1 MSIIK
6 PKRGTGS
13 PAGSIVANEIAMD
26 TTSRTLYTSTDGSDA
41 VIIGN
46 DTEYFL
52 ANNTISGLNN
62 VTGPYAGVSR
72 STRQN
77 TSQNFI
83 LTGAEIIRDLG
94 SDGAVS
100 GFEPRTASLDF
111 SVKSDATNTNNSP
124 QNIYAGGITGG
135 SGSNDGTGANYVAC
149 FAYDDGITSFS
160 KPLIWEGTKDHFKTE
175 VEILANEGISTKT
188 VTITPASG
196 SSNPNIIINQDQYSA
211 NGIEIVADKSQN
223 NGRNITWWN
232 FDNAGSKEYVG
243 QIMWEADSGGTA
255 SDHYFK
261 LATYPGS
268 GNRTDTIMDSWTNH
282 YTRIGNGFHDAS
294 NNNQME
300 GYLRLSQDQADISG
314 LALYV
319 TNGRNPSTGT
329 LGPNSLKVTTDMSQ
343 DTTVG
348 IMNSAT
354 FGLDYKGSAIP
365 TTYTQNTMTFTV
377 QNDAGETAG
386 TNPVVGRISAVQNAD
401 PLENQIILRAAN
413 HGNTGG
419 NADNGATQGG
429 SVTLTSYLMNANV
442 PVALPVYTLTEANA
456 LSNLS
461 EGAVIYVSNGNA
473 GAKTLAVYDGS
484 NWKVVAL
491 GATIS

>member
-13 PAGSIVANEIAMD
+13 PAGSIATNEIAMD
-26 TTSRTLYTSTDGSDA
+26 TASKTLYVSTNGTDA
-41 VIIGN
+41 EILAN
-46 DTEYFL
+46 NTEYFL
-52 ANNTISGLNN
+52 ANNTISGITAETAAYSEISKFSRINN
-62 VTGPYAGVSR
+62 TGNYTVSSLEVER
-72 STRQN
+72 
-77 TSQNFI
+77 
-83 LTGAEIIRDLG
+83 ELG
-94 SDGAVS
+94 SSDPATGLDDRGV
-100 GFEPRTASLDF
+100 GFTF
-111 SVKSDATNTNNSP
+111 TVKSDNYSD
-124 QNIYAGGITGG
+124 IYPGAVYGKSGGKDQLAGVANVVGMSTYGG
-135 SGSNDGTGANYVAC
+135 QADSYAEYTV
-149 FAYDDGITSFS
+149 
-160 KPLIWEGTKDHFKTE
+160 LEGTKDLLTVTPPVIAAEGVSTE
-175 VEILANEGISTKT
+175 T
-188 VTITPASG
+188 VTILPASG

-365 TTYTQNTMTFTV
+365 TTYTQNTFTFNV
-377 QNDAGETAG
+377 QNDASEAAG
-386 TNPVVGRISAVQNAD
+386 TSPVVGRIAAVQKAD
-401 PLENQIILRAAN
+401 PLENQMILRSSN

-419 NADNGATQGG
+419 NADNGATQSGN
-429 SVTLTSYLMNANV
+429 VEVDSYNV
-442 PVALPVYTLTEANA
+442 NINLPLALGVYTLTEANA
-456 LSNLS
+456 LSNVNDGSL
-461 EGAVIYVSNGNA
+461 IYVSNGNA
-473 GAKTLAVYDGS
+473 GAKTLAVWDGS
-484 NWKVVAL
+484 DWKVVAL